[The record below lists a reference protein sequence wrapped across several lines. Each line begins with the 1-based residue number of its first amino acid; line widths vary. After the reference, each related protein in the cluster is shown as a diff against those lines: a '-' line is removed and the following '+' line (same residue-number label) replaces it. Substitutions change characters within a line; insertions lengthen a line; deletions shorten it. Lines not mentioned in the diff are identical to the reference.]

1 VPPRIAPDRAERIA
15 TRFRDA
21 RIAVLG
27 DLMLDRF
34 IWGSVSRISPEAP
47 VPIVLEERRS
57 ASLGGAGNVA
67 RNLIA
72 LGGQASLAAIVGD
85 DPDAD
90 DLRRLC
96 REASVPAT
104 GLVTAP
110 GRPTTVKTRI
120 VAHHQHV
127 VRLDREEDGEAG
139 ASCLDTL
146 AGRAVDLL
154 DGAAALVV
162 SDYDKGSLTPRVLSR
177 VLAAAEARRIPVLV
191 DPKVRHMAHYTP
203 ATVVTPNAREAA
215 AAAGVTVRSDAD
227 LEKAGRTLLGRLGC
241 PWLLITR
248 GERGMFL
255 LPASGD
261 PVLVPARAREVF
273 DVSGA
278 GDTVVATLA
287 LSLAAGATMEEGVI
301 LANLAA
307 GVVVGKLGTAAL
319 TAAELMGAVADQA

>member
-1 VPPRIAPDRAERIA
+1 
-15 TRFRDA
+15 
-21 RIAVLG
+21 
-27 DLMLDRF
+27 MLDRF

-67 RNLIA
+67 RNLVA
-72 LGGQASLAAIVGD
+72 LGGQASLAAVVGED
-85 DPDAD
+85 ADAD

-96 REASVPAT
+96 AEASVPAN
-104 GLVTAP
+104 GLVAAP

-127 VRLDREEDGEAG
+127 VRLDREEDGEAS
-139 ASCLDTL
+139 AACLETL
-146 AGRAVDLL
+146 AGRAIDLL
-154 DGAAALVV
+154 EGAAALVV
-162 SDYDKGSLTPRVLSR
+162 SDYDKGTLTPRVLSR
-177 VLAAAEARRIPVLV
+177 VLAAAAARRLPVLV
-191 DPKVRHMAHYTP
+191 DPKVRQMAHYKP

-215 AAAGVTVRSDAD
+215 AAAGVTVRTDAD
-227 LEKAGRTLLGRLGC
+227 VETAGRALLERLGC

-248 GERGMFL
+248 GERGMLL
-255 LPASGD
+255 LPAWGA
-261 PVLVPARAREVF
+261 PVEVEARAREVF

-301 LANLAA
+301 LANHAA

-319 TAAELMGAVADQA
+319 TAEELLVAVRDQD

>member
-1 VPPRIAPDRAERIA
+1 MRV
-15 TRFRDA
+15 
-21 RIAVLG
+21 AVLG

-67 RNLIA
+67 RNLVS
-72 LGGQASLAAIVGD
+72 LGGEASLAALVGD
-85 DPDAD
+85 DADAE

-96 REASVPAT
+96 LEASVPIE
-104 GLVTAP
+104 GLVTAA

-127 VRLDREEDGEAG
+127 VRLDREEDREAG
-139 ASCLDTL
+139 GACLEAL
-146 AGRAVDLL
+146 AGRAIDLL
-154 DGAAALVV
+154 EGAAALVV
-162 SDYDKGSLTPRVLSR
+162 SDYDKGTLTPRVLSR
-177 VLAAAEARRIPVLV
+177 VLQAAAARKMPVLV
-191 DPKVRHMAHYTP
+191 DPKVRQMAHYRP

-215 AAAGVTVRSDAD
+215 AASGVSVRSDAD
-227 LEKAGRTLLGRLGC
+227 LESAGRTLLERLGC

-248 GERGMFL
+248 GERGMLL
-255 LPASGD
+255 LPAAGT
-261 PVLVPARAREVF
+261 PVRVPARAREVF

-287 LSLAAGATMEEGVI
+287 LSLAAGGTMEEGVI
-301 LANLAA
+301 LSNLAA

-319 TAAELMGAVADQA
+319 GAEELLKAVRAQD